1 MRIAHIAD
9 THLGYRQYNLEER
22 ENDVYDAFNEAIE
35 KMIEER
41 VDVFIHAGDFFDSPR
56 PPIKALYVAKEG
68 IRKLREHNIK
78 ILTVL
83 GEHDTPRRRAMP
95 PHLLLDLPILGIG
108 KVQKVVIDD
117 VAFFGISNLKGRRV
131 ELLKEELSK
140 VDTLAR
146 EYNKSVLI
154 AHQAIRKFL
163 PFEGAYELEMADLP
177 REITYYAFGHIHSRA
192 IEPFG
197 KGYFAYSGSTEIM
210 RKSEISSWKDKGKG
224 FYIVDLDGDLPE
236 IHKIDLE
243 SIRPQFELSYTQE
256 DDIVHKLRAFLY
268 GIYGILDTNTPLTKA
283 PMLKINVQ
291 GEAIKKAE
299 LIEKIRGV
307 LEELVPHKILRYDVH
322 FIGTDSHMI
331 TPEDIKDIGDL
342 RDLFVEYLGDEKL
355 GHLAFELYSHLW
367 RNDLEGSIEVC
378 KNYLEGGSE

>member
-41 VDVFIHAGDFFDSPR
+41 VDVFVHAGDFFDSPR

-95 PHLLLDLPILGIG
+95 PHCLLDIPILGIG
-108 KVQKVVIDD
+108 KVQKVVIGD

-131 ELLKEELSK
+131 DLLKEELSK

-154 AHQAIRKFL
+154 AHQAIKKFL

-192 IEPFG
+192 VEPFG
-197 KGYFAYSGSTEIM
+197 RGYFAYSGSTEIM

-224 FYIVDLDGDLPE
+224 FYIVDLEEDLPE

-256 DDIVHKLRAFLY
+256 DDIVHELRAFLY
-268 GIYGILDTNTPLTKA
+268 ELFEAETSVKKA
-283 PMLKINVQ
+283 PMLRVTVQ
-291 GEAIKKAE
+291 GDAVKKAE

-307 LEELVPHKILRYDVH
+307 LEELVPHKILRYDLH
-322 FIGTDSHMI
+322 FIGTNLPNL
-331 TPEDIKDIGDL
+331 TLNDIKDIGDL
-342 RDLFVEYLGDEKL
+342 RSLFTEYLGDEKL
-355 GHLAFELYSHLW
+355 GSLAFELYSHLW
-367 RNDLEGSIEVC
+367 KNDIEGSIEIC
-378 KNYLEGGSE
+378 EKYLEEGRE

>member
-41 VDVFIHAGDFFDSPR
+41 VDVFVHAGDFFDSPR

-95 PHLLLDLPILGIG
+95 PHRLLDIPILGIR
-108 KVQKVVIDD
+108 KVQKVIIGD

-131 ELLKEELSK
+131 DLLKEELSK

-154 AHQAIRKFL
+154 AHQAIKKFL

-192 IEPFG
+192 VEPFG
-197 KGYFAYSGSTEIM
+197 RGYFAYSGSTEIM

-224 FYIVDLDGDLPE
+224 FYIVDLEEDLPE

-256 DDIVHKLRAFLY
+256 DDIVHELRAFLY
-268 GIYGILDTNTPLTKA
+268 ELFEAETSVKKA
-283 PMLKINVQ
+283 PMLRVTVQ
-291 GEAIKKAE
+291 GDAVKKAE

-307 LEELVPHKILRYDVH
+307 LEELVPHKILRYDLH
-322 FIGTDSHMI
+322 FIGTNLPNL
-331 TPEDIKDIGDL
+331 TFNDIKDIGDL
-342 RDLFVEYLGDEKL
+342 RSLFTEYLGDEKL
-355 GHLAFELYSHLW
+355 GSLAFELYSHLW
-367 RNDLEGSIEVC
+367 KNDIEGSIEIC
-378 KNYLEGGSE
+378 EKYLEEGRE

>member
-41 VDVFIHAGDFFDSPR
+41 VDVFVHAGDFFDSPR

-95 PHLLLDLPILGIG
+95 PHRLLDIPILGIG
-108 KVQKVVIDD
+108 KVQKVVIGD

-131 ELLKEELSK
+131 DLLKEELSK

-154 AHQAIRKFL
+154 AHQAIKKFL

-192 IEPFG
+192 VEPFG
-197 KGYFAYSGSTEIM
+197 RGYFAYSGSTEIM

-224 FYIVDLDGDLPE
+224 FYIVDLEEDLPE

-256 DDIVHKLRAFLY
+256 DDIVHELRAFLY
-268 GIYGILDTNTPLTKA
+268 ELFEAETSVKKA
-283 PMLKINVQ
+283 PMLRVTVQ
-291 GEAIKKAE
+291 GDAVKKAE

-307 LEELVPHKILRYDVH
+307 LEELVPHKILRYDLH
-322 FIGTDSHMI
+322 FIGTNLPNL
-331 TPEDIKDIGDL
+331 TLNDIKDIGDL
-342 RDLFVEYLGDEKL
+342 RSLFTEYLGDEKL
-355 GHLAFELYSHLW
+355 GSLAFELYSHLW
-367 RNDLEGSIEVC
+367 KNDIEGSIEIC
-378 KNYLEGGSE
+378 EKYLEGGRE

>member
-22 ENDVYDAFNEAIE
+22 ENDIYEAFNEAIE

-41 VDVFIHAGDFFDSPR
+41 VDVFVHAGDFFDSPR

-68 IRKLREHNIK
+68 IRKLRDNNIK

-83 GEHDTPRRRAMP
+83 GEHDTPRRKAMP
-95 PHLLLDLPILGIG
+95 PHVLLDLPILGIG
-108 KVQKVVIDD
+108 EVQKVILND

-140 VDTLAR
+140 VDHLAK

-154 AHQAIRKFL
+154 AHQAIKKFL

-177 REITYYAFGHIHSRA
+177 REISYYAFGHIHSRTV
-192 IEPFG
+192 ESFG
-197 KGYFAYSGSTEIM
+197 RGYLAYSGSTEIM

-256 DDIVHKLRAFLY
+256 KDIINELRVFLQDII
-268 GIYGILDTNTPLTKA
+268 GEGTSVTKA
-283 PMLKINVQ
+283 SILKINVQ
-291 GEAIKKAE
+291 GEIIRKAE
-299 LIEKIRGV
+299 LIEKIREM
-307 LEELVPHKILRYDVH
+307 LEKLVPQRILRYDIH
-322 FIGTDSHMI
+322 FIGTNVSTNL
-331 TPEDIKDIGDL
+331 TPNDIKEIGDL
-342 RDLFVEYLGDEKL
+342 RRLFIEYLGNEKL
-355 GHLAFELYSHLW
+355 GNLAFELYSHLW
-367 RNDLEGSIEVC
+367 INDLEGSIEVC
-378 KNYLEGGSE
+378 RKYLEEEGK